1 MKKEDTMIHLT
12 TRRTILAALGALLL
26 AGCASQGDRPAAG
39 VSEALRKEFAP
50 SGTLRAGVNFGN
62 NAIAQRDPA
71 GGPPRGVGP
80 SLARELAR
88 QLGVPIAYV
97 TYDAAGK
104 MGDSVKEWDVAM
116 LAGDPK
122 RAETIAFSAPY
133 VNIEGSYLVRADS
146 PYRTN
151 ADIDRKGTR
160 ISVGAKSGYDLYLS
174 RQIKQA
180 ELVRFPTS
188 PIAADEFI
196 AGKADVAAGVK
207 NHLLVA
213 SRGRPDL
220 RLIEPAFMT
229 IGQAAGVPQG
239 RPNAAAFL
247 RKFIEEQKAN
257 GFVARALRESNV
269 TEAVVAPAARP

>member
-1 MKKEDTMIHLT
+1 MRHLL
-12 TRRTILAALGALLL
+12 RHLAIAATLVAT
-26 AGCASQGDRPAAG
+26 GCAMPGAAPSSS
-39 VSEALRKEFAP
+39 VSAELRREFAP
-50 SGTLRAGVNFGN
+50 TGTLRAGVNLGN

-88 QLGVPIAYV
+88 QLGVPVTYV
-97 TYDAAGK
+97 IYDAAGK
-104 MGDSVKEWDVAM
+104 MGDAVKDWDVAM
-116 LAGDPK
+116 LAVDPK

-133 VNIEGSYLVRADS
+133 VNIEGAYMVRAGS

-151 ADIDRKGTR
+151 ADLDRKGTR
-160 ISVGAKSGYDLYLS
+160 IAVGAKSGYDLYLS
-174 RQIKQA
+174 RQLKQA

-188 PIAADEFI
+188 PAAADAFLGGELD
-196 AGKADVAAGVK
+196 ATANVK
-207 NHLLVA
+207 NILLA
-213 SRGRPDL
+213 RAKGRTDV
-220 RLIEPAFMT
+220 RLIEPAFMV

-257 GFVARALRESNV
+257 GFVEHALKESNV
-269 TEAVVAPAARP
+269 TEAAVAPAAR

>member
-1 MKKEDTMIHLT
+1 MVSPI
-12 TRRTILAALGALLL
+12 RRTLL
-26 AGCASQGDRPAAG
+26 AFVATAAVAGCGLPGERPAGSA
-39 VSEALRKEFAP
+39 VSDALRKEFAP
-50 SGTLRAGVNFGN
+50 TGTLRAGVNFGN

-88 QLGVPIAYV
+88 QLGVPITYV

-104 MGDSVKEWDVAM
+104 MGDAVKEWDVAM
-116 LAGDPK
+116 LAVDPK

-133 VNIEGSYLVRADS
+133 VNIEGSYLVRRDS

-151 ADIDRKGTR
+151 ADLDRKGTR
-160 ISVGAKSGYDLYLS
+160 IAVGAKSGYDLFLS
-174 RQIKQA
+174 RELKQA
-180 ELVRFPTS
+180 ELVRLPTS
-188 PIAADEFI
+188 PAAADHFL
-196 AGKADVAAGVK
+196 AGKEDAAAGVK

-213 SRGRPDL
+213 MKGRNDV
-220 RLIEPAFMT
+220 RLIEPSFMT
-229 IGQAAGVPQG
+229 IGQASGVPQG

-257 GFVARALRESNV
+257 GFVERALKETNV
-269 TEAVVAPAARP
+269 TDAVVAPPAR